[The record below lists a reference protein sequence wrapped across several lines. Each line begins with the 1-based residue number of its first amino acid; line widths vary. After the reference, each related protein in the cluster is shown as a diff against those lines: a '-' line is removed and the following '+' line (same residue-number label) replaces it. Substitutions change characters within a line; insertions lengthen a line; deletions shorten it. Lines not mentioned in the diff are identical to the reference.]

1 MSWFG
6 SFRSKGK
13 KAAQPQRKT
22 RSAISSS
29 ARTEGRPAFSD
40 RPPDPRAKAYLDILS
55 DTESLKDLICQFI
68 ENQPEKR
75 APAKDITLHVVTQI
89 FGSDENLRRLN
100 AVGAASE
107 ILKNARMRMKE
118 EGILLYD
125 PRTQLWSVS
134 RMVRFLNLDDR
145 DRLFLATRDIPEAG
159 WQKAARKDDVA
170 EWLYRS
176 LTPDGFEHFCV
187 AFLYHLGCLDVKVSE
202 KRDITPDI
210 RGTDGGIDGYGFMC
224 PPDNPAQR
232 FAMAFQAKKYGPGHP
247 VSEPEVRDFAGAL
260 AGAEVPYGF
269 FITTSFFSTPAKAF
283 LNKIK
288 APQIA
293 AIDGSRMVDE
303 MILPGPDGRDSF
315 GMLRTERY
323 NFLVRPSFLL
333 KRGGD
338 GR

>member
-1 MSWFG
+1 MLWFG
-6 SFRSKGK
+6 KKQGK
-13 KAAQPQRKT
+13 PKAQRPQQR
-22 RSAISSS
+22 RGSPSSPY
-29 ARTEGRPAFSD
+29 GNKPAFSD
-40 RPPDPRAKAYLDILS
+40 RPPDPRAQPYLDILS

-68 ENQPEKR
+68 ESQPEKR
-75 APAKDITLHVVTQI
+75 APARDITLHVVTQI

-118 EGILLYD
+118 DGLLAYD
-125 PRTQLWSVS
+125 PQTQLWSLTRS
-134 RMVRFLNLDDR
+134 VRFHDLDDR
-145 DRLFLATRDIPEAG
+145 DRYFLESRGAGEG
-159 WQKAARKDDVA
+159 WQRVARKDDVA

-187 AFLYHLGCLDVKVSE
+187 AFLDHLGCLDVKVSE
-202 KRDITPDI
+202 KRDITEDI

-224 PPDNPAQR
+224 PPDDPAQR
-232 FAMAFQAKKYGPGHP
+232 FAMAFQAKKYGPKHP

-303 MILPGPDGRDSF
+303 MILPGPDGRNSF
-315 GMLRTERY
+315 GMLRTDRY
-323 NFLVRPSFLL
+323 NYLIKPSFLL
-333 KRGGD
+333 RKGG
-338 GR
+338 G